1 MKPRPVVVA
10 EIIDDIRRI
19 FQVLTEKSRK
29 VESETSLI
37 GSQLWVMKLLGETSP
52 MRVSDLARRTYL
64 HPATMVGL
72 LDRLEAKGLVKR
84 TRSEED
90 RRVVHVD
97 LTEQG
102 RETVKNSPE
111 VVQNLLVS
119 GLEAHTDQKLKKISE
134 GLGEIV
140 AILGAQEVPPQ
151 LFMSSFLN
159 LPKSA
164 DKDKK

>member
-151 LFMSSFLN
+151 LFMSSLLN

>member
-1 MKPRPVVVA
+1 M
-10 EIIDDIRRI
+10 
-19 FQVLTEKSRK
+19 
-29 VESETSLI
+29 
-37 GSQLWVMKLLGETSP
+37 
-52 MRVSDLARRTYL
+52 
-64 HPATMVGL
+64 
-72 LDRLEAKGLVKR
+72 
-84 TRSEED
+84 
-90 RRVVHVD
+90 
-97 LTEQG
+97 
-102 RETVKNSPE
+102 KNSPE

-164 DKDKK
+164 AKDKK